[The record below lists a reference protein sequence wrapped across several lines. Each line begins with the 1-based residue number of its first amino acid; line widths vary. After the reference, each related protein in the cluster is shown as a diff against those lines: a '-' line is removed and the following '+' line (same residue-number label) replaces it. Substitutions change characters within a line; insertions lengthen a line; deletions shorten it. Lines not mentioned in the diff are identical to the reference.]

1 MTLIEWHAC
10 RWLCL
15 RDRGKNTA
23 DTFIFGEVVPYLCTA
38 FSSTGVL
45 VIGRIFVFSSV
56 FPKKLQ
62 KPKPTKLNPYNKP
75 KQMPFKEPKS

>member
-23 DTFIFGEVVPYLCTA
+23 DTFIFGDVVPYLCTA

-45 VIGRIFVFSSV
+45 VIGRIFCFFFCV
-56 FPKKLQ
+56 PKKT
-62 KPKPTKLNPYNKP
+62 PKT
-75 KQMPFKEPKS
+75 QTHEAESIQQTQTDAI